1 MKKLPIRG
9 RTLAL
14 FAILFPLLA
23 LFIYTGLRSGPLAP
37 VAVTLVTVE
46 ADEIQP
52 ALFGIGTVEARYTY
66 KIGPTVA
73 GRIKQ
78 LDVHV
83 GDTVT
88 AGQVIGEMEPI
99 DLDDKVRSLDAA
111 FKRAEAMLSKAKAR
125 QVYAQTQARRYEKLA
140 AERATSQEN
149 AVTKKHELQIATAA
163 LAVAQE
169 DLARI
174 ESDRA
179 GLEAQRHNLRLIAP
193 TDGIVALRDANPG
206 TTIVAGQSIV
216 EIIDP
221 TTLWVNVRFDQSSAT
236 GLAAEL
242 PAQIVLRSRKDQPLA
257 GQVLRLEPK
266 ADAVTEELLA
276 KVIFNAIPEPLPPLG
291 ELTEVTVALAA
302 VEAMPV
308 ITNSSIRSHE
318 GKMGVWKVV
327 DGDTIF
333 TPIKLGASDLDG
345 LVQVHEGLEVGD
357 KIVQYSEKA
366 LGANSRIKVVDHIKG
381 VAP

>member
-99 DLDDKVRSLDAA
+99 DLDDKVRSLDAV
-111 FKRAEAMLSKAKAR
+111 FKRAEAMLSEAKAR
-125 QVYAQTQARRYEKLA
+125 QVYAQTQAQRYEKLA

-149 AVTKKHELQIATAA
+149 ADTKKHELQIATAA

-291 ELTEVTVALAA
+291 ELTEVTVALPA
-302 VEAMPV
+302 VASTPV
-308 ITNSSIRSHE
+308 ISNGSIRNHE
-318 GKMGVWKVV
+318 GKMGVWKII
-327 DGDTIF
+327 DGDITF
-333 TPIKLGASDLDG
+333 TPVKLGASDLDG
-345 LVQVHEGLEVGD
+345 LVQVLEGLEIGD
-357 KIVQYSEKA
+357 QIVTYSEKA
-366 LGANSRIKVVDHIKG
+366 LSNSSRINVVDKMKG
-381 VAP
+381 AAP